1 MVSKQARFSTSSVS
15 DHGKRAFFIIL
26 ALALITTLA
35 PINSLFSWL
44 DLKSADFLFSIKPL
58 IKTETHNH
66 PAVVITKDQTFFERF
81 GRDPDRGDFA
91 RLLYLLQ
98 KSGTQIAA
106 LDFIFDQA
114 SEPEIDRNFIAALGS
129 FSYPIA
135 AHHFLSRGKQTFEI
149 ASLVDQNAARPPWPL
164 PVLKEIDQAIA
175 LKGLVNIIPDFDSTI
190 RYVPIAFHPV
200 EMPDFIPSLGFAAWT
215 AYLFSKQSQAFDQE
229 ANNLTQLDPELM
241 IQKITTLAPFKKPK
255 TGHHGID
262 EMIENLELQLIV
274 HRLCQLFPAKAKD
287 LKKLDLQNFKIRPA
301 CWLQLHDTRLPIIGN
316 YEAPCLRLN
325 FQKTAPPVKSD
336 GIEQIS
342 MGTLL
347 KTEQDLAGASSLFSP
362 DLEVS
367 EESSNHLEID
377 FSWIPPGSSSIS
389 GQLGEFKQNSMQEC
403 EIRVEFPESG
413 FWQTGKTQK
422 DGSFILENLPPGI
435 FNITLVSRQKSGWIK
450 ATASGRLEPGQQL
463 QLPQLDL
470 IMPECNLSVDAK
482 INVEQAQ
489 ICVFGEAIYLQK
501 TDGEGRLSFNIPEGM
516 NPAPLNQD
524 IEFAGITEGRLLD
537 SQNQPIA
544 NEMVAILSDIDFW
557 SQNFFFRFN
566 PGEKIQL
573 PSSINCQ
580 IAVFSKSATIG
591 QQKTL
596 DITVFP
602 GEANLV
608 KELPAATYIDSQAR
622 QIYLS
627 NPALNSVLMISE
639 TEEWLNVLVN
649 QPTTIPSG
657 RYRIFAE
664 YRGKRGR
671 FNSLKAR
678 LKDRAVFVGT
688 ALQEDQDLISTPINF
703 FDPAFPVIPGVHLH
717 ANLFSGLVRGDFL
730 DAVFFHSDRAPTT
743 WHLWQAVILLPLLFA
758 CNLIFF
764 HRGAY
769 WGGLGILASSAIWLT
784 TAVLFFRQGILL
796 PIFYPILNFASF
808 GVLRGYYAWEIARR
822 KETET
827 RSTFGRFISA
837 AVVEEIMKTP
847 DSLKPG
853 GEKKELTIMF
863 TDLAGFTTISEKLP
877 PEKLTDLMNEYLG
890 EMTSLL
896 FKYGGTLD
904 KYIGDAIMAFWNHPR
919 AIADHPQQAA
929 LCAIAMQHKLA
940 ELREKWLKQGLP
952 EVQVRAGINT
962 ATCMVG
968 FIGSDVQ
975 MNFTCLGDGVNLAS
989 RLEGA
994 NKNYGTLN
1002 MIAES
1007 VQAKLD
1013 SKVFSTRFLDYLAVK
1028 GKEQPIKVYEL
1039 RCLRKDET
1047 DAWNSADS
1055 IYHQGID
1062 FYINREWDQAISS
1075 FNQVLNIV
1083 PEDEPSK
1090 LFIERC
1096 NKFKIAPPPEKW
1108 DGRYI
1113 LKTK

>member
-1 MVSKQARFSTSSVS
+1 MAPRQARRSTSGVS
-15 DHGKRAFFIIL
+15 DHGKRAFFIIP

-44 DLKSADFLFSIKPL
+44 DLKSTDFLFAIKPL
-58 IKTETHNH
+58 IKTESYNH

-81 GRDPDRGDFA
+81 GRDPNRGDFA
-91 RLLYLLQ
+91 RLLNLLQ
-98 KSGTQIAA
+98 ESGTQVAA
-106 LDFIFDQA
+106 LDFIYDQPG
-114 SEPEIDRNFIAALGS
+114 EPEADLNFIAALGS

-149 ASLVDQNAARPPWPL
+149 ASLVDQNATRPPWPL
-164 PVLKEIDQAIA
+164 PVLKKNRSGNCTQRPDQYH
-175 LKGLVNIIPDFDSTI
+175 S
-190 RYVPIAFHPV
+190 R
-200 EMPDFIPSLGFAAWT
+200 
-215 AYLFSKQSQAFDQE
+215 
-229 ANNLTQLDPELM
+229 
-241 IQKITTLAPFKKPK
+241 K
-255 TGHHGID
+255 TH
-262 EMIENLELQLIV
+262 
-274 HRLCQLFPAKAKD
+274 
-287 LKKLDLQNFKIRPA
+287 
-301 CWLQLHDTRLPIIGN
+301 
-316 YEAPCLRLN
+316 
-325 FQKTAPPVKSD
+325 
-336 GIEQIS
+336 
-342 MGTLL
+342 
-347 KTEQDLAGASSLFSP
+347 
-362 DLEVS
+362 
-367 EESSNHLEID
+367 
-377 FSWIPPGSSSIS
+377 
-389 GQLGEFKQNSMQEC
+389 
-403 EIRVEFPESG
+403 
-413 FWQTGKTQK
+413 K
-422 DGSFILENLPPGI
+422 DGSFTLENLPSGI
-435 FNITLVSRQKSGWIK
+435 FSITLISRQPRGWIK
-450 ATASGRLEPGQQL
+450 ATASGRLEPGQHL
-463 QLPQLDL
+463 QLPPLDL
-470 IMPECNLSVDAK
+470 IAPECNLFIDTATSL
-482 INVEQAQ
+482 EQTQ
-489 ICVFGEAIYLQK
+489 ICVFGEAIYLEK
-501 TDGEGRLSFNIPEGM
+501 TDGESRLSFNLPDGIIA
-516 NPAPLNQD
+516 APLNQN
-524 IEFAGITEGRLLD
+524 IESVGITDGQLIA
-537 SQNQPIA
+537 SQNKPIA
-544 NEMVAILSDIDFW
+544 HEMVAILSDDDFW
-557 SQNFFFRFN
+557 GQNFFFRFS
-566 PGEKIQL
+566 PDEKIQL

-580 IAVFSKSATIG
+580 IAVFSKSATRG

-602 GEANLV
+602 GEANIV
-608 KELPAATYIDSQAR
+608 KELPEATYLDSHDK
-622 QIYLS
+622 QINLS
-627 NPALNSVLMISE
+627 NPALSSVLLISE
-639 TEEWLNVLVN
+639 TENWLNVPVN
-649 QPTTIPSG
+649 QTTTIPVG

-664 YRGKRGR
+664 NHGKKGR

-678 LKDRAVFVGT
+678 LKDRAVFIGT
-688 ALQEDQDLISTPINF
+688 ALQEDQNLISTPINF
-703 FDPAFPVIPGVHLH
+703 FDPSFPVIPGVHLH

-730 DAVFFHSDRAPTT
+730 DSVFFHSDRAPTT
-743 WHLWQAVILLPLLFA
+743 WHLWQAMIMLPLLFA

-769 WGGLGILASSAIWLT
+769 WGGLSILASSAIWITL
-784 TAVLFFRQGILL
+784 AILFFRQGILL
-796 PIFYPILNFASF
+796 PIFYPLLNFSSF

-822 KETET
+822 KENET

-863 TDLAGFTTISEKLP
+863 TDLAGFTTISEKLA

-929 LCAIAMQHKLA
+929 LCAIAMQQKLA

-1007 VQAKLD
+1007 VHAKLD
-1013 SKVFSTRFLDYLAVK
+1013 SQVFSTRFLDYLTVK
-1028 GKEQPIKVYEL
+1028 GKEQPIKVYEV

-1047 DAWNSADS
+1047 DAWISADS
-1055 IYHQGID
+1055 LYHQGID

-1090 LFIERC
+1090 IFAERC
-1096 NKFKIAPPPEKW
+1096 QKFKIEPPPEKW

>member
-1 MVSKQARFSTSSVS
+1 
-15 DHGKRAFFIIL
+15 
-26 ALALITTLA
+26 
-35 PINSLFSWL
+35 SWL
-44 DLKSADFLFSIKPL
+44 DLKSSDFLFSIKPL
-58 IKTETHNH
+58 IQTEQHNH
-66 PAVVITKDQTFFERF
+66 PVVVITKDQTFFERF

-91 RLLYLLQ
+91 RLLNLLQ

-106 LDFIFDQA
+106 LDFIYDQFG
-114 SEPEIDRNFIAALGS
+114 EPETDRNFIAALGS

-164 PVLKEIDQAIA
+164 PVLKEIDRAIA
-175 LKGLVNIIPDFDSTI
+175 LKGLINIIPDFDSTI

-200 EMPDFIPSLGFAAWT
+200 EMPYFIPSLGFAAWT
-215 AYLFSKQSQAFDQE
+215 AHLFSRQNQVFDQE
-229 ANNLTQLDPELM
+229 AKKLTQLDPEEI
-241 IQKITTLAPFKKPK
+241 IQKLTTLAPFKKPN
-255 TGHHGID
+255 TGHQGID
-262 EMIENLELQLIV
+262 KMIEHLELQLIV
-274 HRLCQLFPAKAKD
+274 HRLCQLFPDKAKN
-287 LKKLDLQNFKIRPA
+287 LKQIDLQNFTIRQT
-301 CWLQLHDTRLPIIGN
+301 CWLQLPQTRLPIIGN

-325 FQKTAPPVKSD
+325 FQKTPPPVKSD

-347 KTEQDLAGASSLFSP
+347 KTEQDLAGANRLFTP
-362 DLEVS
+362 DLELS
-367 EESSNHLEID
+367 EGSAKHLEID
-377 FSWIPPGSSSIS
+377 FSWVQPGSSSIS
-389 GQLGEFKQNSMQEC
+389 GQLREFKQKFMPEC
-403 EIRVEFPESG
+403 EIRIEFPESG
-413 FWQTGKTQK
+413 FWQTGKTHK
-422 DGSFILENLPPGI
+422 DGSFTLENLPAGI
-435 FNITLVSRQKSGWIK
+435 FSITLISRQPRGWIK
-450 ATASGRLEPGQQL
+450 ATASGRLEPGQHL

-470 IMPECNLSVDAK
+470 IAPECNLSIDAATSL
-482 INVEQAQ
+482 EQTQ
-489 ICVFGEAIYLQK
+489 ICVFGEAIYLEK
-501 TDGEGRLSFNIPEGM
+501 TDGEGRLSFTLPDGM
-516 NPAPLNQD
+516 NAAPLNQD
-524 IEFAGITEGRLLD
+524 IESVGIADGQMLD
-537 SQNQPIA
+537 SQNKPIA
-544 NEMVAILSDIDFW
+544 HEMVALLSDDDFW
-557 SQNFFFRFN
+557 GQNFFFRFS
-566 PGEKIQL
+566 PDEKIQL

-580 IAVFSKSATIG
+580 IAVFSKSGTRG

-608 KELPAATYIDSQAR
+608 KELPAATYLDSPDK
-622 QIYLS
+622 QIHLS
-627 NPALNSVLMISE
+627 NPALSSVLLISE
-639 TEEWLNVLVN
+639 TESWLNIPVN
-649 QPTTIPSG
+649 QPTTIPAG

-664 YRGKRGR
+664 NHGKKGR

-703 FDPAFPVIPGVHLH
+703 FDPSFPVIPGVHLH

-730 DAVFFHSDRAPTT
+730 DSVFFHSDRAPTT
-743 WHLWQAVILLPLLFA
+743 WHLWQAMIMLPLLFA

-769 WGGLGILASSAIWLT
+769 WGGLSILASSAIWLT
-784 TAVLFFRQGILL
+784 MAILFFRQGILL
-796 PIFYPILNFASF
+796 PIFYPLLNFSSF

-822 KETET
+822 KESET

-919 AIADHPQQAA
+919 AMADHPQQAA

-940 ELREKWLKQGLP
+940 ELREKWIKQGLP

-1007 VQAKLD
+1007 VYSRID
-1013 SKVFSTRFLDYLAVK
+1013 RNIFSTRFLDYLAVK

-1039 RCLRKDET
+1039 RCLRKNET
-1047 DAWNSADS
+1047 EAWLAADPL
-1055 IYHQGID
+1055 YHQGID
-1062 FYINREWDQAISS
+1062 FYISREWDQAITS
-1075 FNQVLNIV
+1075 FNQVLKIV
-1083 PEDEPSK
+1083 PDDEPAK
-1090 LFIERC
+1090 IFIERC
-1096 NKFKIAPPPEKW
+1096 QKFKAEPPPEKW